1 MPTFLPIDPSLPSNQ
16 RRDDMDR
23 KVGMTWLRRYFPN
36 GLQFQKKASGIHSQP
51 VGSAPCGLS
60 RAFG

>member
-36 GLQFQKKASGIHSQP
+36 GLQFQKKASWTAISKEGIRHS
-51 VGSAPCGLS
+51 
-60 RAFG
+60 